1 MSNFPETSKTDSHL
15 PNLLQGL
22 NVFIGLAVL
31 TAIEFFIA
39 ITNASLLLI
48 GMIAVLKA
56 GLVLYFYMH
65 VYHLRDV
72 DKHLDPH
79 TYQHKLTSNRFGLW
93 LFLLS
98 DAFLFAGLLSARFNL
113 MGLTR
118 LHLDQTLGLIVT
130 VVLLVSSFFMN
141 RAESQM
147 KLGNKKSFLLNT
159 AITTLLGLG
168 FVIGVVAI
176 EWPSAAR
183 EGITAS
189 ASAGS
194 AIFYMMTGM
203 HAFHVITGLI
213 FLLIVL
219 RNGMNDRY
227 TPEQHWAVE
236 AATVYWH
243 FIDLVWIFFYPA
255 LYLIGRL
262 G

>member
-1 MSNFPETSKTDSHL
+1 MHNAETSHEHK
-15 PNLLQGL
+15 PNLLQGV
-22 NVFIGLAVL
+22 NVFIVLAVL

-48 GMIAVLKA
+48 SIVAILKA
-56 GLVLYFYMH
+56 GLVLYYYMH

-79 TYQHKLTSNRFGLW
+79 TYEHKLTSNRFGLW
-93 LFLLS
+93 LFILS
-98 DAFLFAGLLSARFNL
+98 DAFLFAGLLTARFNL
-113 MGLTR
+113 AGLTR
-118 LHLDQTLGLIVT
+118 LDLDQNLGLIVT
-130 VVLLVSSFFMN
+130 AVLLLSSFFMN

-147 KLGNKKSFLLNT
+147 KLGNNKGFLLNT
-159 AITTLLGLG
+159 ALTTLLGIG

-176 EWPSAAR
+176 EWPDAASH
-183 EGITAS
+183 GITAS
-189 ASAGS
+189 ANAGS

-203 HAFHVITGLI
+203 HAFHVITGII

-219 RNGMNDRY
+219 RNGMKGIY
-227 TPEQHWAVE
+227 TPEKHWGVE

-243 FIDLVWIFFYPA
+243 FVDLVWIFFYPA

-262 G
+262 A

>member
-1 MSNFPETSKTDSHL
+1 MHNPETSHNHT
-15 PNLLQGL
+15 PNLLQGV
-22 NVFIGLAVL
+22 NVFIALAVL
-31 TAIEFFIA
+31 TAIEFLIA

-48 GMIAVLKA
+48 SIVAILKA
-56 GLVLYFYMH
+56 GLVLYYYMH

-79 TYQHKLTSNRFGLW
+79 TYEHKLTSNRFGLW
-93 LFLLS
+93 LFILS
-98 DAFLFAGLLSARFNL
+98 DGFLFAGLLTARFNL

-118 LHLDQTLGLIVT
+118 LDLDQNLGLIVT
-130 VVLLVSSFFMN
+130 AVLLLSSFFMN

-147 KLGNKKSFLLNT
+147 KLGNNKGFLLNT
-159 AITTLLGLG
+159 ALTTLLGIG

-176 EWPSAAR
+176 EWPDAASH
-183 EGITAS
+183 GITAS
-189 ASAGS
+189 ANAGS

-203 HAFHVITGLI
+203 HAFHVITGII

-219 RNGMNDRY
+219 RNGMKGIY
-227 TPEQHWAVE
+227 TPEKHWAVE

-243 FIDLVWIFFYPA
+243 FVDLVWIFFYPA

-262 G
+262 A